1 MKMIDLGPGCYEP
14 NYEVVK
20 KRGLVV
26 SIDREE

>member
-26 SIDREE
+26 